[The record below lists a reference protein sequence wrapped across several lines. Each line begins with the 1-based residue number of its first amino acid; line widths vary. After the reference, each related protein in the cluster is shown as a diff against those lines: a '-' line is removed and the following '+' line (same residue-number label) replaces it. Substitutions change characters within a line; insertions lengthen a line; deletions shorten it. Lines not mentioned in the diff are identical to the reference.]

1 MIVDASTSRLVRRM
15 TVVGALLMV
24 TACSKPK
31 PSPDIP
37 LLEPGLWAFEIETR
51 REGQPVETRT
61 IRDCVGLR
69 GLYSADRPTD
79 CGRIES
85 RRSPDGKT
93 LLVEVECA
101 VAARRPS
108 DARIVMARGRGP
120 LDFMTF
126 ETRITSRSEFTGDL
140 RKAFVRD
147 NVTVYE
153 APLGE
158 RQTTRRITRAAWQGV
173 SCPAD
178 LPPDDL
184 SRWIMDPAGEPVV
197 GVKEPVPKQTEKVGE
212 ALAEA
217 PRMRT
222 GLWES
227 RVTTVTDGGAPVTE
241 VFRDCLT
248 WPDGDSVPVPSLLP
262 FNMCVAVAEVKAV
275 VTASG
280 IETSTRCELPSYR
293 IMASDLQLE
302 TPTLDITSRSE
313 IQGDLSAR
321 IQVRHSTDVIYGSG
335 RRESIQTSAE
345 ISRLGEC
352 PVRTE

>member
-1 MIVDASTSRLVRRM
+1 
-15 TVVGALLMV
+15 
-24 TACSKPK
+24 
-31 PSPDIP
+31 
-37 LLEPGLWAFEIETR
+37 
-51 REGQPVETRT
+51 
-61 IRDCVGLR
+61 
-69 GLYSADRPTD
+69 
-79 CGRIES
+79 
-85 RRSPDGKT
+85 
-93 LLVEVECA
+93 
-101 VAARRPS
+101 
-108 DARIVMARGRGP
+108 MARGRGP

-153 APLGE
+153 APPGE
-158 RQTTRRITRAAWQGV
+158 RQTTRRITRAAWQGA

-197 GVKEPVPKQTEKVGE
+197 GIDESVPKQTEKVGE

-241 VFRDCLT
+241 VSRDCLT

-313 IQGDLSAR
+313 IDGDLSAR

>member
-1 MIVDASTSRLVRRM
+1 
-15 TVVGALLMV
+15 
-24 TACSKPK
+24 
-31 PSPDIP
+31 
-37 LLEPGLWAFEIETR
+37 
-51 REGQPVETRT
+51 
-61 IRDCVGLR
+61 
-69 GLYSADRPTD
+69 
-79 CGRIES
+79 
-85 RRSPDGKT
+85 
-93 LLVEVECA
+93 
-101 VAARRPS
+101 
-108 DARIVMARGRGP
+108 
-120 LDFMTF
+120 MTF

-227 RVTTVTDGGAPVTE
+227 RVTTVTDGGAPATE

>member
-1 MIVDASTSRLVRRM
+1 MNLVRRSKG
-15 TVVGALLMV
+15 VMV
-24 TACSKPK
+24 TIVALVSVGGCSA
-31 PSPDIP
+31 PSPEPAIP
-37 LLEPGLWAFEIETR
+37 LLEPGLWTFEIETR
-51 REGQPVETRT
+51 REGKPVEKRT

-69 GLYSADRPTD
+69 GLYSADRPSD

-93 LLVEVECA
+93 LIVEVECA

-126 ETRITSRSEFTGDL
+126 ETRITSRSGFTGDL

-153 APLGE
+153 APPGE
-158 RQTTRRITRAAWQGV
+158 RQTTQRITRAAWQGA

-197 GVKEPVPKQTEKVGE
+197 GVNESVPKQTEKVVE
-212 ALAEA
+212 ALTEA

-227 RVTTVTDGGAPVTE
+227 RVTTVTDGGAPATE
-241 VFRDCLT
+241 VFRDCLS

-262 FNMCVAVAEVKAV
+262 FNMCVAVAQVKAV

-313 IQGDLSAR
+313 IVGDLSAR
-321 IQVRHSTDVIYGSG
+321 IRVSHSTDVIYGSG

-345 ISRLGEC
+345 IARLGEC

>member
-1 MIVDASTSRLVRRM
+1 MGAC
-15 TVVGALLMV
+15 VVVLA
-24 TACSKPK
+24 ACSKP
-31 PSPDIP
+31 SAPDIP
-37 LLEPGLWAFEIETR
+37 LLEPGLWTFEIETR
-51 REGQPVETRT
+51 REGKPVETRT

-69 GLYSADRPTD
+69 GLYSADRPAD

-101 VAARRPS
+101 VASRRPT

-120 LDFMTF
+120 LDLRNF
-126 ETRITSRSEFTGDL
+126 ETRIISRSEFTGDL

-153 APLGE
+153 APPGE
-158 RQTTRRITRAAWQGV
+158 RQTTRRITRAAWLGA

-184 SRWIMDPAGEPVV
+184 SRWIMDPARGPVV
-197 GVKEPVPKQTEKVGE
+197 GVKESVPKQTEKVGE
-212 ALAEA
+212 TFAEA

-227 RVTTVTDGGAPVTE
+227 RVTTVTDGGAPATE

-262 FNMCVAVAEVKAV
+262 FNMCVAVAEAKAV

-280 IETSTRCELPSYR
+280 IEISTRCELPSYR

-302 TPTLDITSRSE
+302 TPTLDLASRSE
-313 IQGDLSAR
+313 IDGDLSAR
-321 IQVRHSTDVIYGSG
+321 IRVRHSTDVIYGSG
-335 RRESIQTSAE
+335 RRESIQTAAV
-345 ISRLGEC
+345 ISRVGEC
-352 PVRTE
+352 PMRTE